1 MMKTER
7 QERIQDKYEFEKARV
22 VEGKGIAR
30 ELRRLEGKRCGE
42 SGLFFFF
49 FRYQDKSI
57 ARISV
62 QSNVVGL
69 IQTSPQS
76 HTQPGARRIRTITMQ
91 HSRQHC
97 TGKQRRSQDSEGTRG
112 SHEGAEWTEIEQDR
126 HGAGRKEAT
135 KDEVRKIEV
144 FESVRKK
151 NEVTGRPV

>member
-1 MMKTER
+1 MNSKKR
-7 QERIQDKYEFEKARV
+7 ASWKEKESLVSCDDSRV
-22 VEGKGIAR
+22 RDAVSR
-30 ELRRLEGKRCGE
+30 VF
-42 SGLFFFF
+42 SFFF

-151 NEVTGRPV
+151 KR